1 MSMIQ
6 KVFNRTNR
14 WLLLAALAIIL
25 WLFRAV
31 HFGVFQ
37 GKSWI
42 LLIIILV
49 SIYFYRQNKNK
60 HENT

>member
-6 KVFNRTNR
+6 KVFNRTNK
-14 WLLLAALAIIL
+14 WLLLAVIATIL

-31 HFGVFQ
+31 HFGFLQ

-60 HENT
+60 HEKT